1 MRISDWSSDVCS
13 SDLLQGGR
21 TDARPTPSCCRCWAC
36 YRRFERGCG
45 GLHRWSG
52 EIRAI
57 GQNSRAL
64 RLSSDDPGLVM
75 PCARTLD
82 GPGGRGRAARLRL
95 LADGACPPAPAAAC
109 ADDGAGV
116 ARSEEH
122 TSDLRSL
129 M

>member
-45 GLHRWSG
+45 GLQRWSG
-52 EIRAI
+52 ESRAI
-57 GQNSRAL
+57 EQNSRSL
-64 RLSSDDPGLVM
+64 RLSSDDPRLVM

-82 GPGGRGRAARLRL
+82 GPGDRQSVVSGKCVSVRVALGGRRIITKKKIYTMIAAR
-95 LADGACPPAPAAAC
+95 
-109 ADDGAGV
+109 
-116 ARSEEH
+116 H
-122 TSDLRSL
+122 
-129 M
+129 